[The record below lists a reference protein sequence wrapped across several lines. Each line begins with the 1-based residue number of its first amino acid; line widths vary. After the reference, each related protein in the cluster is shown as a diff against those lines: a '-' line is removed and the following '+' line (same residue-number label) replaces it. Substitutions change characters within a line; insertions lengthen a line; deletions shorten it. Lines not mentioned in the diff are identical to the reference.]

1 MPFYLLLHA
10 TGAAFRLFF
19 IATAGGVVISAYIF
33 ISLKIFV
40 VYVCMCVFKYYIH
53 IIASFSGRHEVICCY
68 NAELANICVLEILK
82 LNVVECEKI
91 KIKQVRKR

>member
-33 ISLKIFV
+33 ISLKKCV
-40 VYVCMCVFKYYIH
+40 VYVCMCVCLSTIYTLLLALVEDMRSFVAIMQNLQIFVYWKY
-53 IIASFSGRHEVICCY
+53 
-68 NAELANICVLEILK
+68 
-82 LNVVECEKI
+82 
-91 KIKQVRKR
+91 